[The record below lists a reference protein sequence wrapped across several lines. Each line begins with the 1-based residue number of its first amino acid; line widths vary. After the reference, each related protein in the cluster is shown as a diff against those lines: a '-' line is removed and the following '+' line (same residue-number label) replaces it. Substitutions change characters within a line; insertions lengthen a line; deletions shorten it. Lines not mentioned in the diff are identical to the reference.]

1 MTDAAQDPRDERDES
16 RAESANEPS
25 HEAVGI
31 GVIHDDPA
39 GESTAPAAALPGSA
53 ADPAADDV
61 LDGDQE
67 RRLPTMSHDP
77 ATLETVSGVV
87 AQTRQDTGTA
97 PLERIVEVLR
107 ERLEQAGVELGDAE
121 LEELARQVSTGDSAD
136 AD

>member
-1 MTDAAQDPRDERDES
+1 MSGEAADTRDGRDEDRD
-16 RAESANEPS
+16 SANEPS

-31 GVIHDDPA
+31 GVIHDERADETATEAAGAEPA
-39 GESTAPAAALPGSA
+39 GTSAP
-53 ADPAADDV
+53 DDA

-77 ATLETVSGVV
+77 ATLDTVSGVV

-97 PLERIVEVLR
+97 PRERIVDVLR
-107 ERLEQAGVELGDAE
+107 DRLQQAGVELDDAE
-121 LEELARQVSTGDSAD
+121 IEELARQVSTGDSAD

>member
-1 MTDAAQDPRDERDES
+1 MTGEAQDPRDGRDEG
-16 RAESANEPS
+16 RDSANEPS

-31 GVIHDDPA
+31 GVIHDER
-39 GESTAPAAALPGSA
+39 GEETTAVAAAGAEP
-53 ADPAADDV
+53 ADTSVADDA

-77 ATLETVSGVV
+77 ATLDTVSGVV

-97 PLERIVEVLR
+97 PQERIVDVLR
-107 ERLEQAGVELGDAE
+107 DRLQQAGVELDDAE
-121 LEELARQVSTGDSAD
+121 IEELARQVSMGDSDD